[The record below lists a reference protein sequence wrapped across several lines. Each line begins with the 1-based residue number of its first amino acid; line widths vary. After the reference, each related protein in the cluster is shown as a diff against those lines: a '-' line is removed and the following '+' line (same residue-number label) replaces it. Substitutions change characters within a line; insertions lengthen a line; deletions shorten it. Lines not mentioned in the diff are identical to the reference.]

1 MKIYDT
7 YKNIPFPFLH
17 NAAEVINK
25 KYPIKNIYIDS
36 PESGCL
42 VLGSILTKEG
52 VIEIFQNL
60 IPENIYE
67 ENITL
72 KYSFRCSYSKYK
84 SETRIFFRGI
94 DYSTL

>member
-7 YKNIPFPFLH
+7 YKDIPFPFLH
-17 NAAEVINK
+17 DAVGVINK
-25 KYPIKNIYIDS
+25 KYPIKTIYIDS
-36 PESGCL
+36 PGSVCL
-42 VLGSILTKEG
+42 VIGSRLTKRE
-52 VIEIFQNL
+52 VIDVFQNL
-60 IPENIYE
+60 IPEDVYE